1 MLELKNIC
9 YEVETEKGKKEILK
23 NVNLTID
30 EHFVAIT
37 GPNGG
42 GKSTLAKLIA
52 GIETP
57 VSGEIIYNGTDITNM
72 SITERAQLGISFAF
86 QTNCSLKKRTI
97 LKQWITT
104 IVENNKKEVG
114 EISYIF
120 CSDEQLLE
128 INKEFLNHDYYTDI
142 ITFDYS
148 EADVISGDL
157 FISIE
162 RIKDNAKTLKTSY
175 QEELHRV
182 IIHGV
187 LHLLGYKDK
196 TEVESENMR
205 KLEDECLLILSTYIN
220 EK

>member
-1 MLELKNIC
+1 M
-9 YEVETEKGKKEILK
+9 
-23 NVNLTID
+23 
-30 EHFVAIT
+30 
-37 GPNGG
+37 
-42 GKSTLAKLIA
+42 
-52 GIETP
+52 
-57 VSGEIIYNGTDITNM
+57 
-72 SITERAQLGISFAF
+72 GISFAF
-86 QTNCSLKKRTI
+86 QTNCSFKKRTI
-97 LKQWITT
+97 LKQWIKT

-148 EADVISGDL
+148 ETDVVSGDL

-196 TEVESENMR
+196 TEEESENMR

>member
-1 MLELKNIC
+1 M
-9 YEVETEKGKKEILK
+9 
-23 NVNLTID
+23 
-30 EHFVAIT
+30 
-37 GPNGG
+37 
-42 GKSTLAKLIA
+42 
-52 GIETP
+52 
-57 VSGEIIYNGTDITNM
+57 
-72 SITERAQLGISFAF
+72 GISFAF
-86 QTNCSLKKRTI
+86 QTNFSLKKRTI
-97 LKQWITT
+97 LKQWIKA

-120 CSDEQLLE
+120 CSDEQLLK

-148 EADVISGDL
+148 ETDVVSGDL

-162 RIKDNAKTLKTSY
+162 RIKDNAQTLNTSY

-196 TEVESENMR
+196 TEEESENMR

>member
-1 MLELKNIC
+1 M
-9 YEVETEKGKKEILK
+9 
-23 NVNLTID
+23 
-30 EHFVAIT
+30 
-37 GPNGG
+37 
-42 GKSTLAKLIA
+42 
-52 GIETP
+52 
-57 VSGEIIYNGTDITNM
+57 
-72 SITERAQLGISFAF
+72 GISFAF

-97 LKQWITT
+97 LKQWIKA

-120 CSDEQLLE
+120 CSDGQLLE

-148 EADVISGDL
+148 ETDVVSGDL

-196 TEVESENMR
+196 TEEESENMR

>member
-1 MLELKNIC
+1 M
-9 YEVETEKGKKEILK
+9 
-23 NVNLTID
+23 
-30 EHFVAIT
+30 
-37 GPNGG
+37 
-42 GKSTLAKLIA
+42 
-52 GIETP
+52 
-57 VSGEIIYNGTDITNM
+57 
-72 SITERAQLGISFAF
+72 GISFAF

-97 LKQWITT
+97 LKQWIKA
-104 IVENNKKEVG
+104 IVENHKKEVG
-114 EISYIF
+114 GISYIF

-148 EADVISGDL
+148 ETDVVSGDL

-196 TEVESENMR
+196 TEEESENMR

>member
-1 MLELKNIC
+1 M
-9 YEVETEKGKKEILK
+9 
-23 NVNLTID
+23 
-30 EHFVAIT
+30 
-37 GPNGG
+37 
-42 GKSTLAKLIA
+42 
-52 GIETP
+52 
-57 VSGEIIYNGTDITNM
+57 
-72 SITERAQLGISFAF
+72 GISFAF
-86 QTNCSLKKRTI
+86 QTTCSLKNRTV
-97 LKQWITT
+97 LKQWIKTV
-104 IVENNKKEVG
+104 IENNKKELG

-148 EADVISGDL
+148 EAEIVSGDL

-182 IIHGV
+182 IIHGI
-187 LHLLGYKDK
+187 LHLLGHKDK
-196 TEVESENMR
+196 TELESENMR
-205 KLEDECLLILSTYIN
+205 KLENECLSILSSYIN

>member
-1 MLELKNIC
+1 M
-9 YEVETEKGKKEILK
+9 
-23 NVNLTID
+23 
-30 EHFVAIT
+30 
-37 GPNGG
+37 
-42 GKSTLAKLIA
+42 
-52 GIETP
+52 
-57 VSGEIIYNGTDITNM
+57 
-72 SITERAQLGISFAF
+72 GISFAF

-97 LKQWITT
+97 LKRWIKA

-148 EADVISGDL
+148 ETDVVSGDL

-196 TEVESENMR
+196 TEEESENMR